1 MIPSSTGTPTTINTQ
16 MNQDDPIIDLP
27 EKVDFEGL
35 GDLDEIEDS
44 FNQGLEEI
52 EANFRKLV
60 TKTEQKFDKK
70 HSFLKIIYNKL
81 LKNYKFI
88 EDEKTKISEQI
99 THADYKVKKEKDNW
113 EHEKKVI
120 NMHVKKD
127 SEIVRLDLGG
137 NLMKVSRETLT
148 SVEGSLLE
156 KMFSGKHNI
165 RGKEQENKSVYLDRD
180 FRTFEYMINY
190 LRNGREVYPQFESK
204 AEQDLFEKEIEYWGI
219 KTFNED
225 FEERQLKSK
234 LSPQLLEM
242 MNSEPEK
249 ACMSAR

>member
-1 MIPSSTGTPTTINTQ
+1 M
-16 MNQDDPIIDLP
+16 
-27 EKVDFEGL
+27 
-35 GDLDEIEDS
+35 GDLDEIEDD
-44 FNQGLEEI
+44 FNKGLEDI

-88 EDEKTKISEQI
+88 EDEKTKISAQI

-113 EHEKKVI
+113 EHEKKII

-148 SVEGSLLE
+148 SVDGSLLE

-165 RGKEQENKSVYLDRD
+165 RGKE
-180 FRTFEYMINY
+180 
-190 LRNGREVYPQFESK
+190 
-204 AEQDLFEKEIEYWGI
+204 
-219 KTFNED
+219 
-225 FEERQLKSK
+225 
-234 LSPQLLEM
+234 
-242 MNSEPEK
+242 
-249 ACMSAR
+249 